1 MTNAVR
7 MHGSLVR
14 TFDPIPDRH
23 PRLIAWIAGY
33 RAAGVP
39 LRRLADLFD
48 ITTAE
53 LIEAGVAP

>member
-1 MTNAVR
+1 MTNA
-7 MHGSLVR
+7 VR
-14 TFDPIPDRH
+14 TFDPIPGRH
-23 PRLIAWIAGY
+23 PRLIAWIASY

-53 LIEAGVAP
+53 LVEAGVAP

>member
-1 MTNAVR
+1 MTNA
-7 MHGSLVR
+7 VR

-23 PRLIAWIAGY
+23 PRLLIWIQHY
-33 RAAGVP
+33 RADGVP

-53 LIEAGVAP
+53 LVEAGVAP